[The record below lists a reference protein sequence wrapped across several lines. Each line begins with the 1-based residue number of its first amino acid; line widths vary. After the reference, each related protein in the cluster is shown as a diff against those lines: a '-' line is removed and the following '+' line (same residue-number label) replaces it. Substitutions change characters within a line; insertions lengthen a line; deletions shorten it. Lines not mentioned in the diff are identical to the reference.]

1 MKPNSQPKI
10 FSRHERIDASR
21 FPLVDSNYHIASMP
35 NFRGACARHELP
47 SFRNISGEYFRN
59 EARCEFQLEVI
70 AFAAIVVTAAV
81 PILSNMHA
89 LADFLRAIGSL

>member
-10 FSRHERIDASR
+10 FSRNERTGASP
-21 FPLVDSNYHIASMP
+21 FPLVDSNYHIAHMP
-35 NFRGACARHELP
+35 TFHGDCARHELP

-59 EARCEFQLEVI
+59 EARGEFQREVI
-70 AFAAIVVTAAV
+70 AFAAIVATAAV
-81 PILSNMHA
+81 PILSSMHA